1 MNLLFDLDGT
11 LTNPFQGI
19 TKCIAYALEMMGRT
33 APQREDLGWCI
44 GPPLKRSFAKL
55 LDCDDIALAEK
66 ALVFYRERFGTVGL
80 FENEVYDEIPEAL
93 EILQAR
99 GHRLYLATSKPKVYA
114 DRIMDHFGL
123 ARYFNNIYGAEL
135 DGTRNDKT
143 SLISYILKT
152 ESIPASETVMTGDRK
167 YDMIG
172 AGENGVRGFGVLWG
186 YGTKDELEAS
196 GAFDFIENPRDLVT
210 TFATKEG

>member
-19 TKCIAYALEMMGRT
+19 TQCIAYALEMMGRP
-33 APQREDLGWCI
+33 APHREELGWCI
-44 GPPLKRSFAKL
+44 GPPLKYSFAKL
-55 LDCDDIALAEK
+55 MGTDDKGLIDKTLA
-66 ALVFYRERFGTVGL
+66 FYRERFGTVGL

-93 EILQAR
+93 EALQTR
-99 GHRLYLATSKPKVYA
+99 GHRLYLATSKPRVYA
-114 DRIMDHFGL
+114 ERIIDHFDL
-123 ARYFNNIYGAEL
+123 SRYFRHLYGAEL

-143 SLISYILKT
+143 SLIAYILKT
-152 ESIPASETVMTGDRK
+152 ESIAASETVMIGDRK

-172 AGENGVRGFGVLWG
+172 AKENGVCSFGVLWG

-196 GAFDFIENPRDLVT
+196 GAKEFIKTPQELVT
-210 TFATKEG
+210 AFN